1 MADRI
6 HKAQLV
12 DMVAE
17 SLGCPKA
24 QAARSV
30 NAVLDSIG
38 QALSENDRV
47 TLTGFGTFEIRETA
61 PRKIKLIAG
70 PNAGQLVEVPA
81 GKRVAFNA
89 GSGLSD
95 IVRSGRA

>member
-12 DMVAE
+12 NMVAE

-47 TLTGFGTFEIRETA
+47 TLTGFGTFEVRDTS
-61 PRKIKLIAG
+61 PRRIKPIAG
-70 PNAGQLVEVPA
+70 PNAGQFIEVPA
-81 GKRVAFNA
+81 GKRVAFTA

-95 IVRSGRA
+95 IVHRGRA

>member
-6 HKAQLV
+6 HKGQLV
-12 DMVAE
+12 DMVAK

-24 QAARSV
+24 HAAQSV
-30 NAVLDSIG
+30 NAVLNSIG

-47 TLTGFGTFEIRETA
+47 TLTGFGTFEVRDTS
-61 PRKIKLIAG
+61 PRKIRPIAG
-70 PNAGQLVEVPA
+70 PNAGQLIEVPA
-81 GKRVAFNA
+81 GKRVAFTA

-95 IVRSGRA
+95 IVRNARD